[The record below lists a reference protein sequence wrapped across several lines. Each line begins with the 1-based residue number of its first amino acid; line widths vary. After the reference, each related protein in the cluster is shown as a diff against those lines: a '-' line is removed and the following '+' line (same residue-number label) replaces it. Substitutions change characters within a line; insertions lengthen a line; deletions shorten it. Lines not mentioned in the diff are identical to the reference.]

1 MARSL
6 FPAPSHVFV
15 VPEGIDW
22 KHAADYPAGDDIE
35 PQRLAWE
42 FLRRNARYVSGYEA
56 LGHLHDAA
64 ADSWERREADRAR
77 EYFCLMW
84 QISEPVDPRT
94 RWDDLSPASRI
105 RLIGPTP
112 PQAILPVLGSI
123 GDLDREAGTPTDVS
137 ALALQ
142 TQMLVRV
149 SVNGDAVD
157 QGKRVTQIIR
167 DLQKRIEVDV
177 PTLDA
182 QGNRIPILRPASL
195 HDHDASLRYVR
206 VKEGNFRDVQGDP
219 VDELAHV
226 AYRRLPFRITAAP
239 LHFVLRTLDA
249 IASARRIS
257 RSELDHLH
265 VPLTEASPKPPESE
279 SSGEGNLGTRRQAD
293 EYFASERQSAFEFPF
308 GESGQQWA
316 VPLAQTIAG
325 QFRHDLTTG
334 MLDSDIDT
342 GKITPKEVLKWMRL
356 AQYHVLEQGYVQIA
370 SSNLRSLR
378 NEDKHR

>member
-6 FPAPSHVFV
+6 FPAPRDVFV
-15 VPEGIDW
+15 VPEGTDW
-22 KHAADYPAGDDIE
+22 KHAAAYPTGDDIQ

-42 FLRRNARYVSGYEA
+42 FLRRNARYASGYEA
-56 LGHLHDAA
+56 LSHQHGAA

-84 QISEPVDPRT
+84 QIAEPVDPQT
-94 RWDDLSPASRI
+94 RWDNLPPASRI
-105 RLIGPTP
+105 RLIGPPP

-123 GDLDREAGTPTDVS
+123 GDLDGEAGTPTDVS

-142 TQMLVRV
+142 TQILIRV

-157 QGKRVTQIIR
+157 QGKRVTRIIR
-167 DLQKRIEVDV
+167 DLQKRIEIDV

-182 QGNRIPILRPASL
+182 QGNRIPIRRTASL
-195 HDHDASLRYVR
+195 HDHDAPLRYVR
-206 VKEGNFRDVQGDP
+206 VEEGNFRDDQGDLIE
-219 VDELAHV
+219 ELTHV
-226 AYRRLPFRITAAP
+226 AYRRIPFRITPAP

-249 IASARRIS
+249 IASARGIS

-265 VPLTEASPKPPESE
+265 VPPTETLPGLSESE
-279 SSGEGNLGTRRQAD
+279 SPDGGDLDTRRQAD
-293 EYFASERQSAFEFPF
+293 EYFASERQSAFELPF
-308 GESGQQWA
+308 GEIGQQWA
-316 VPLAQTIAG
+316 APLAQTIAE

-334 MLDSDIDT
+334 ALDSDVDT

-370 SSNLRSLR
+370 SSNLRPTR
-378 NEDKHR
+378 KRDNRQ